1 MLEFIPRFHGLIYTR
16 LLNTEWH
23 RLKLA
28 DHEQM
33 QRKVD
38 QACNSIKLLIENIIE
53 ETRGVW
59 NLIMAIL
66 TVTMLCPWHTT
77 LSFILVYKAFFLGYV
92 RQHGGELLKLRTESN
107 KTSEQLHQRHSLVAG
122 RILDYVLHCEQTAM
136 ITNTASF
143 KVALE
148 RLWYTVDYAANR
160 LSFVEEL
167 LGKTCT
173 LIVISVVL
181 IHTTNTP
188 LMVIPVCHYL
198 SSLVN
203 QLDTTNQSMI
213 RYTRLIKEYDLI
225 VPMLNECEPR
235 LEAPQFAMRRSLTI
249 HTLHFAYENH
259 TKQRTRF
266 ELKLSQP
273 LIFQN
278 GEVVLVTGNSG
289 AGTERKSTFYDILS
303 GCISSQRYH
312 ARITIDGITELP
324 NEFHNIESLRTFV
337 LQDTQMD
344 FSSSIYTMI
353 TDCENDYQQAISQE
367 DEERIW
373 YFLRLVEIDSF
384 VQENFD
390 GQLDRPVENQLS
402 GGQKTRLMLARA
414 LNRAQQRQS
423 RILILDEPDQGLP
436 SETTFRIMPNIVR
449 WFKSKGILFLTLHN
463 DRVRERLFVDHLLHI
478 DHGHIQSI
486 PFDHHRS
493 RDPLFDF
500 NLSQTN
506 IN

>member
-53 ETRGVW
+53 ETRGIW

-167 LGKTCT
+167 LEKTCT

-188 LMVIPVCHYL
+188 LMVIP
-198 SSLVN
+198 
-203 QLDTTNQSMI
+203 
-213 RYTRLIKEYDLI
+213 
-225 VPMLNECEPR
+225 
-235 LEAPQFAMRRSLTI
+235 
-249 HTLHFAYENH
+249 
-259 TKQRTRF
+259 
-266 ELKLSQP
+266 
-273 LIFQN
+273 
-278 GEVVLVTGNSG
+278 
-289 AGTERKSTFYDILS
+289 
-303 GCISSQRYH
+303 
-312 ARITIDGITELP
+312 
-324 NEFHNIESLRTFV
+324 
-337 LQDTQMD
+337 
-344 FSSSIYTMI
+344 
-353 TDCENDYQQAISQE
+353 
-367 DEERIW
+367 
-373 YFLRLVEIDSF
+373 
-384 VQENFD
+384 NFD

-463 DRVRERLFVDHLLHI
+463 DRVRKRLFVDHLLHI